1 MNADASMRKALLSS
15 LEEGG
20 AHIGFAAAV
29 KDFPAG
35 LRGRRVPGVPHTAWH
50 LVYHLWIA
58 QADILDYIRVPG
70 HVSPAYP
77 SGYWPT
83 EDEPAE
89 GREWERKVRAFGRD
103 LEALCALV
111 RDPGEDLFRPRPE
124 GGEGFLAR
132 SALLVIDHNSYH
144 LGQLVDLRQLLGVP
158 VRDW

>member
-58 QADILDYIRVPG
+58 QNDILEYIRVPA
-70 HVSPAYP
+70 HPSPEYP
-77 SGYWPT
+77 SGYWPK
-83 EDEPAE
+83 EDEPADA
-89 GREWERKVRAFGRD
+89 REWERKVGEFDRD
-103 LEALCALV
+103 LKALCALV
-111 RDPGEDLFRPRPE
+111 RDPGEDLLVPRPE
-124 GGEGFLAR
+124 GGDGSLAR
-132 SALLVIDHNSYH
+132 AALLAIDHNSYH
-144 LGQLVDLRQLLGVP
+144 IGQLVDLRMLLGVP